1 MLVLGRKGS
10 AIASTFLGAL
20 TWPSLFQFCIIRH
33 SCASQQTKILCDTGN
48 RIAYVVMDT
57 RITDTC
63 IIDIEVDK
71 EVLVNFAW
79 VTRPERLKGVKDE
92 GRQTSIILL

>member
-1 MLVLGRKGS
+1 
-10 AIASTFLGAL
+10 
-20 TWPSLFQFCIIRH
+20 
-33 SCASQQTKILCDTGN
+33 
-48 RIAYVVMDT
+48 MDT